1 MTDAT
6 LNGFLKALETA
17 MPEAGVVFAT
27 EDGPVGAGYHIT
39 ELKHARIE
47 SIDCAGRQSSWDE
60 VAVQMLDVFG
70 DVPMPVDRLRAILS
84 RSRAAIPALGEAPVH
99 IEFGHRN
106 KSLSRYDIAGLS
118 IDGHLVKVS
127 LVRAHATCKP
137 AAAPAEPGTT
147 TRCCA

>member
-39 ELKHARIE
+39 ELKHARGE
-47 SIDCAGRQSSWDE
+47 SIDCGGRQSSWDE
-60 VAVQMLDVFG
+60 VAVQVLDVFG
-70 DVPMPVDRLRAILS
+70 DAPMPVERLRGILT
-84 RSRAAIPALGEAPVH
+84 RSLAAIPALADAPVH

-106 KSLSRYDIAGLS
+106 ESLSRYDIAGMS
-118 IDGHLVKVS
+118 IEGHLVQVS
-127 LVRAHATCKP
+127 MVRAHATCKP
-137 AAAPAEPGTT
+137 ASNPVRPGAN